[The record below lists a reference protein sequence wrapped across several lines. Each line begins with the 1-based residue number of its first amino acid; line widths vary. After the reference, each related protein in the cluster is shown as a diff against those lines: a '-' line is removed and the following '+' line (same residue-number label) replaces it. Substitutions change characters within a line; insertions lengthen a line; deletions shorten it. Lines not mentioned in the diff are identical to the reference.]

1 VFESGRVSA
10 ELKEGGIEVARSG
23 TATAQQAV
31 QGVPAQQLPGHPELL
46 DDGERDA
53 ATDIEN
59 WGAALGAACSGT
71 SFSGG
76 VTWCATGTGAGWW
89 PAWAEATDGASRSTT
104 MTAAAPTTRANRCF
118 IAMPSTYYESAVLTR
133 CICGVSESRVFP
145 LPDAASYKSSSRN
158 RHLPAPAGGE
168 RRRSTHTGCFSTL
181 ASTGILRRRLPVAAK
196 IALATAGTMADV
208 PASPIPPGGSEL
220 WTM

>member
-1 VFESGRVSA
+1 MLESGGVSA
-10 ELKEGGIEVARSG
+10 ELKEGGIEAARSG
-23 TATAQQAV
+23 AVTAQQAV

-104 MTAAAPTTRANRCF
+104 MTAAAPKMRANRCF
-118 IAMPSTYYESAVLTR
+118 IPMPSTYYESAVLTR
-133 CICGVSESRVFP
+133 CICGVSESKVFP
-145 LPDAASYKSSSRN
+145 FPEAALRNAASNAAAKQ
-158 RHLPAPAGGE
+158 
-168 RRRSTHTGCFSTL
+168 RRRDQIQILIDAGRGSKEDCAHESLCP
-181 ASTGILRRRLPVAAK
+181 GI
-196 IALATAGTMADV
+196 TA
-208 PASPIPPGGSEL
+208 
-220 WTM
+220 

>member
-104 MTAAAPTTRANRCF
+104 MTAAAPTMRANRCF
-118 IAMPSTYYESAVLTR
+118 IPM
-133 CICGVSESRVFP
+133 
-145 LPDAASYKSSSRN
+145 
-158 RHLPAPAGGE
+158 RHLIKN
-168 RRRSTHTGCFSTL
+168 RR
-181 ASTGILRRRLPVAAK
+181 I
-196 IALATAGTMADV
+196 
-208 PASPIPPGGSEL
+208 
-220 WTM
+220 